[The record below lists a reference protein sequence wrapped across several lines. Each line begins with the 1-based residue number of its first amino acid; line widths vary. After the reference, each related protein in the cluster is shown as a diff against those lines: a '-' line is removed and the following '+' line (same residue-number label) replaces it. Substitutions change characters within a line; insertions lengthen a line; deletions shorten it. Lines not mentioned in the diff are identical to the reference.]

1 MYVFERTAGGIRMDS
16 GLFSPN
22 GRKFL
27 AVLFTAAICWGIWVL
42 PLKLIATIIF
52 AISFCWV
59 VHELTRVD

>member
-1 MYVFERTAGGIRMDS
+1 MDT

-52 AISFCWV
+52 AVSFCWV
-59 VHELTRVD
+59 IHELTRID